1 MHRHVLK
8 TIIAVTALATFGAA
22 NAASDYPN
30 RPVRVV
36 IPFSA
41 GGLTDVLMRGLA
53 EGLTK
58 KWGEA
63 VIVDNRPGANTIIG
77 ALEVAKAKPDGYT
90 LLMANDPTVSS
101 NQYLYDK
108 LPYDPVNDFVPVA
121 NIAFTE
127 QILVVPG
134 DSPFDDFESL
144 VDYAKKNRG
153 DLDYGSYGVGSKA
166 HLDTDALGRELGV
179 EFNHVPYKG
188 VADVIVAIQS
198 GQVDFG
204 LTGISPVQEH
214 VRGGQLKGLAVSS
227 PERLSILPE
236 VPTFAELGY
245 PDYKSVAWFGLV
257 APHGTPQDVINK
269 IADDVLEVASRPEV
283 QERFITG
290 VGLAFANQNQKEF
303 AEFLEKD
310 REQYEERIKAAGV
323 KLEY

>member
-1 MHRHVLK
+1 MYRK
-8 TIIAVTALATFGAA
+8 TLQSLIATAALAAA
-22 NAASDYPN
+22 GTASAATDFPTQ
-30 RPVRVV
+30 PVRVV

-58 KWGEA
+58 KWGQP

-77 ALEVAKAKPDGYT
+77 AIEVAKAKPDGYT

-101 NQYLYDK
+101 NQYLYDT

-121 NIAFTE
+121 NVAMTE

-144 VDYAKKNRG
+144 VAYAKENPG

-166 HLDTDALGRELGV
+166 HLDTDALGRKLGV
-179 EFNHVPYKG
+179 QFNHVPYKG
-188 VADVIVAIQS
+188 VADVIVAIQG

-214 VRGGQLKGLAVSS
+214 VRGGRLKGLAVSS
-227 PERLSILPE
+227 PERLEILPD
-236 VPTFAELGY
+236 VPTFAELGH

-257 APHGTPQDVINK
+257 APRGTPQDVIDK
-269 IADDVLEVASRPEV
+269 IATDVLEVAARPQV
-283 QERFITG
+283 QDRFITG
-290 VGLAFANQNQKEF
+290 VGLAFANQGPEEF
-303 AEFLEKD
+303 AAFLAED
-310 REQYEERIKAAGV
+310 RKQYEARIKAAGV